1 MLALLSAALLAA
13 APSPRHE
20 TAAAPPRPFPPA
32 SEVAEARAA
41 QLLARLADGEPG
53 VEEVQRAAAAGAQ
66 ADPEELEGWRRRA
79 GRAAWLPRLSAEVRR
94 EDRTYRI
101 FGLTGSGEVDY
112 LRAAPGSVAAVR
124 AVWDLDALIFSA
136 DEVRAAEAAA
146 RLLRHRD
153 DLVTRATRLYFRRQR
168 LRAALVLSPPEDAA
182 ERADRELALDEM
194 TAELDA
200 LTAGLFRRGR
210 PR

>member
-1 MLALLSAALLAA
+1 MLAILPLVLLAA
-13 APSPRHE
+13 APATPHQ
-20 TAAAPPRPFPPA
+20 TAAALPRASPA
-32 SEVAEARAA
+32 APEVAEARAA

-53 VEEVQRAAAAGAQ
+53 VEEVQRAAAAGVP
-66 ADPEELEGWRRRA
+66 ADPEELESWRRRA

-101 FGLTGSGEVDY
+101 YGLTGSGEVDY
-112 LRAAPGSVAAVR
+112 LRAAPGTVAAVR
-124 AVWDLDALIFSA
+124 AVWDLGALIFSP

-146 RLLRHRD
+146 RLLRHRG
-153 DLVTRATRLYFRRQR
+153 DLVTRATRLYFERQR
-168 LRAALVLSPPEDAA
+168 LRAALVLSPPEDVA
-182 ERADRELALDEM
+182 ERADRELALEEM